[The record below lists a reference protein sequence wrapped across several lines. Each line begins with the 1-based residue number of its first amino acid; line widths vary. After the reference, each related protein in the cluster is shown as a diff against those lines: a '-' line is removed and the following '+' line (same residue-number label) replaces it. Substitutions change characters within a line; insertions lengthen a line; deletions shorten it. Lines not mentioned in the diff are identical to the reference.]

1 MGALE
6 SVLNTVLSGVAGL
19 NEDFNRR
26 QQHNDGEAAVT
37 KALTTQAEKASQ
49 EGDWQWLHDN
59 QQALQ
64 SRVHPD
70 LLQSILST
78 ATLNNARRYDA
89 EVAEGG
95 RPTIPLSPKNIYMRG
110 AQQNYS
116 IDNRPPEQAVLQA
129 NSGPVP
135 STNEGGAGPSF
146 SGLQGVPNNEASL
159 RGQQYGSLY
168 TQPGQL
174 QPPTAPAPMPEGA
187 DTPEDPALEG
197 SLSLRDSIEQM
208 KRVNAGLESVRNE
221 YPAPTAQTPTV
232 PTPTVAPTTDQPQE
246 ITLPSPR
253 RPSSISLDFGGTKI
267 TKSAIQ
273 HTSEGITSSAV
284 SQALAQG
291 KSVEDAIQAV
301 NNYNVEAA
309 KKGLPGVAV
318 DHAVISQA
326 QTKQFHQLMMAEQQ
340 RLLQNGSMEPALAH
354 QAAARYASQQL
365 GGFVPTNFDGVVGY
379 TPEERH
385 TARVN
390 QAMSFANM
398 QLDGAMK
405 AITASKQPGDITPNV
420 LYDIVNQTPGLSL
433 QDKHAVLVDSAQ
445 RLAQQLAPKLQ
456 ASGAVT
462 GPLAM
467 VKAIQLAGSMTGG
480 QVPDA
485 WHKLVAGN
493 PTEFGLSPQATEL
506 YLTGR
511 YNIFKPGGMATLN
524 AAAMDRTIQLDQ
536 LKSMSPE
543 AAAASLDAMQQKQST
558 SQVLRAG
565 GKTQRD
571 LEVAQDAAKTTAT
584 VGARETEERRQSVKE
599 SMPMLKELTDAMH
612 AVQDA
617 SKLKSFIPGTDAN
630 NALTLYEDKLES
642 FKNAVAK
649 GILGQSGNLT
659 KNEQDDAK
667 AALVGLWEARFKPAV
682 AKQKVETLNR
692 LLSKHYGQRIDL
704 NALDPF
710 NPDAPQPRVYG
721 KDGKPA
727 KSTESKSTEPSTPA
741 KPPAGVRLYDNK
753 GARVQ

>member
-26 QQHNDGEAAVT
+26 QKHDDGEAAVT

-110 AQQNYS
+110 AQQSYA

-129 NSGPVP
+129 NSGPMNGEV
-135 STNEGGAGPSF
+135 GGFAQPGFPTT
-146 SGLQGVPNNEASL
+146 GGGGTPPDPQTGVSHYQAP
-159 RGQQYGSLY
+159 GFVG
-168 TQPGQL
+168 TQPTGISPDVTPADMSTAQPHPL
-174 QPPTAPAPMPEGA
+174 ESMQATPPTTQP
-187 DTPEDPALEG
+187 L
-197 SLSLRDSIEQM
+197 
-208 KRVNAGLESVRNE
+208 
-221 YPAPTAQTPTV
+221 
-232 PTPTVAPTTDQPQE
+232 PTPPVAPTTKQLPE
-246 ITLPSPR
+246 ITLPAPR

-291 KSVEDAIQAV
+291 KSIDDAVQAV

-318 DHAVISQA
+318 DHAVINQA

-365 GGFVPTNFDGVVGY
+365 GGFVPTNFDNVVGY

-405 AITASKQPGDITPNV
+405 AIAASKQPGDITPNV

-524 AAAMDRTIQLDQ
+524 AAAMDRTVQLDQ

-543 AAAASLDAMQQKQST
+543 AAAASLDALQQKQST
-558 SQVLRAG
+558 AQVLRAG
-565 GKTQRD
+565 GKTQRS
-571 LEVAQDAAKTTAT
+571 LEVEQDAAKTTAT

-612 AVQDA
+612 AVQNA
-617 SKLKSFIPGTDAN
+617 SKFKSFIPGTDAN

-667 AALVGLWEARFKPAV
+667 AALVGLWEARFKPDV
-682 AKQKVETLNR
+682 AKAKIQTLNR

-710 NPDAPQPRVYG
+710 NPDAPQPRVFG
-721 KDGKPA
+721 DDAQEQTKEGRTSTAPTTK
-727 KSTESKSTEPSTPA
+727 KSRT
-741 KPPAGVRLYDNK
+741 D
-753 GARVQ
+753 ARVYDSNANRTK